1 MYDFLLLK
9 KELQMKTRNFTFI
22 LLLIVCFSGLSAQSL
37 KNKVK
42 GKVTDLKAH
51 EPLIGVNIYI
61 NNSTIG
67 TTTNKEG
74 YYELLIPD
82 GRFEIVFSMI
92 GFQPESKFIFVN
104 NGSDRLLD
112 ITLREKVYEIDQVQ
126 IENRFSDEWFKK
138 INLFKKY
145 FLGQN
150 DISSSCRIENE
161 NDIFFSG
168 EYNSIFNVHSYK
180 PIKIRDNALGYLM
193 GCTIISF
200 EIDNQNTFYTYS
212 LKTRFI
218 DIANGE
224 STNTV
229 IWMVNRRRAYV
240 GSLRHFLYSA
250 VTTNKFSNFDV
261 ALVKKTDYKEKGTVV
276 KTGDEI
282 ISRPDEQSD
291 YKLTFNGLLRVRY
304 KYEMDFSWLKIS
316 GSDTYINT
324 NGYLVDP
331 LSVIQYGN
339 RAFGGLSRLL
349 PLDYISY

>member
-1 MYDFLLLK
+1 
-9 KELQMKTRNFTFI
+9 MKTRNFTFI
-22 LLLIVCFSGLSAQSL
+22 LLLIVCFLGLSAQSL

-42 GKVTDLKAH
+42 GKVIDFKTH

-67 TTTNKEG
+67 TTTNKDG

-92 GFQPESKFIFVN
+92 GFQPESKFIYVN

-112 ITLREKVYEIDQVQ
+112 ITLKEKVYEIEQVQ
-126 IENRFSDEWFKK
+126 IEDRFSDEWFKK
-138 INLFKKY
+138 LNLFKKY
-145 FLGQN
+145 LLGQN
-150 DISSSCRIENE
+150 DFSSSCRIENE
-161 NDIFFSG
+161 NDIYFSG
-168 EYNSIFNVHSYK
+168 DFNSIFNVHSYK
-180 PIKIRDNALGYLM
+180 PIKIRNNALGYKM
-193 GCTIISF
+193 ECTIINF
-200 EIDNQNTFYTYS
+200 EIDNKNIFCTYS

-218 DIANGE
+218 DIANE
-224 STNTV
+224 EVTNKV
-229 IWMVNRRRAYV
+229 MWMVNRRRAYV
-240 GSLRHFLYSA
+240 GSPRHFLYSA
-250 VTTNKFSNFDV
+250 ITSNKFSDFDV

-316 GSDTYINT
+316 GNDPFVNY
-324 NGYLVDP
+324 NGCLVNP
-331 LSVIQYGN
+331 LSVIQYGKW
-339 RAFGGLSRLL
+339 AFDGLSKLL
-349 PLDYISY
+349 PLDYISF